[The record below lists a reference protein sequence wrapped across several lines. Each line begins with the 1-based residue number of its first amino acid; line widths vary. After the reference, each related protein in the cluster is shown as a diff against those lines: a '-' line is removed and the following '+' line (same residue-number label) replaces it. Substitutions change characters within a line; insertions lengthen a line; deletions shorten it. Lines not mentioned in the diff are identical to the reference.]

1 MEATLEWRFEVFLS
15 SCHDSRVKEQPATLK
30 LNEQDHGRDVET
42 RVGREIEL
50 CLPENPTAGF
60 RWRIVQTGE
69 PVCSPPQDGFEP
81 GKKTGQPGIHFWRFK
96 IVAEGAAKIE
106 LAYHR
111 AWESGA
117 PARRT
122 FFLNVNGRKRA

>member
-1 MEATLEWRFEVFLS
+1 MPEWRFEVFRS
-15 SCHDSRVKEQPATLK
+15 SCDDSPVKEPPATLK

-50 CLPENPTAGF
+50 RLPENPTAGF

-81 GKKTGQPGIHFWRFK
+81 GNIIGQPGIHFWRFK
-96 IVAEGAAKIE
+96 IVVEGAARIE
-106 LAYHR
+106 LAYR
-111 AWESGA
+111 RVWESGA
-117 PARRT
+117 PAGRT
-122 FFLNVNGRKRA
+122 FFLNVIGKKRA